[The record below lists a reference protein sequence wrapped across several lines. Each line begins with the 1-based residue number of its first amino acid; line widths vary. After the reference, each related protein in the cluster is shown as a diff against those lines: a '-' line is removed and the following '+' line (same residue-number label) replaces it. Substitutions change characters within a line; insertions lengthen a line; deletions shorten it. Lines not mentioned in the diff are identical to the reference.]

1 MIYYQRMPTKKKLAK
16 VNLLKWIPLLVW
28 VITICYLSF
37 SSLENVKLPQF
48 SAADKV
54 AHLGMY
60 AVLVYFLSLPLKGK
74 INAFSI
80 GVVLAIAFS
89 ASTELIQHLW
99 VTNRFGDPFDF
110 LANVLGIFIAYF
122 LLRKRIKT

>member
-1 MIYYQRMPTKKKLAK
+1 MPIKRKLDRS
-16 VNLLKWIPLLVW
+16 NWFKWIPLLIW
-28 VITICYLSF
+28 VVAICYLSF

-54 AHLGMY
+54 AHILMY
-60 AVLVYFLSLPLKGK
+60 GVLVYFLSIPLNGK

-80 GVVLAIAFS
+80 GVALAIAFS

-99 VTNRFGDPFDF
+99 ITNRFGDPLDF
-110 LANVLGIFIAYF
+110 LANVIGIFSAYYF
-122 LLRKRIKT
+122 LRNKIKT